1 MGLFDTLFN
10 AFRKLKTSLML
21 PSSDI
26 EISADYV
33 FRNAYFVAGVEAI
46 IRGLQRLEVEVVN
59 DKGEK
64 TKTFLDNINLN
75 DLLRAIIYDL
85 YTYGNA
91 YVYIIKV
98 ANKITNL
105 FSLPPSKV
113 LIKTNND
120 GTALYVL
127 EGKEINGEDI
137 LHFKRFIPNEA
148 DYYRTIRGDSVTK
161 GIEDML
167 KLNYLINS
175 SLAINFKRNNLPSI
189 ALINKQ
195 PIPASERER
204 FIEDM
209 EQKLMGNYSFLYLQ
223 GDTELKELVA
233 KFPEWT
239 LTVKD
244 KIRDEVLAVLGV
256 PRLLVGDTDSVNY
269 ANAKQQYQVFYT
281 ETIIPLARLLEDEF
295 NSKIFGKQGLR
306 LRFRTDAIEVLQ
318 QDIKERA
325 QAMMIL
331 WQMGYS
337 VEELA
342 EMFNLPKPKISENNK
357 TKEDTNEEKTDT
369 NIVIRK
375 TIDNMMLEDVR
386 IKAFNFRKKSDR
398 EFFNLITK
406 LVAENIREFDSEMFN
421 KVLSVLRGD
430 MKLADFEYELDK
442 FFLDRN
448 NDWITTT
455 KDFYIKNTFTF
466 LKEVHR
472 KQVQKDMFSLLVDNI
487 IDRHAKKIKKTN
499 ETVKRQI
506 RNKISN
512 LLNSYGSVRELSD
525 EIVENIKLYIIKPFK
540 NQRARAMTIAR
551 TELTSVVEDVNFT
564 YHEAYDF
571 QYKIWVTAMDE
582 VVRESHQHLDGMKV
596 WIGEVFPN
604 GLMYPGDP
612 HAVDPGEVINCRCT
626 VIYEP

>member
-21 PSSDI
+21 PSGDI
-26 EISADYV
+26 EISPDYV

-46 IRGLQRLEVEVVN
+46 IRGLQRLEVEVIN
-59 DKGEK
+59 EK
-64 TKTFLDNINLN
+64 SEKVKTFLDSINLN
-75 DLLRAIIYDL
+75 DLLRAIVYDL

-91 YVYIIKV
+91 YVYIVKV

-105 FSLPPSKV
+105 FSLPPAKV

-120 GTALYVL
+120 GTALYVV
-127 EGKEINGEDI
+127 EGKEINSDDI

-161 GIEDML
+161 GVEDML

-195 PIPASERER
+195 PLPASERER

-209 EQKLMGNYSFLYLQ
+209 EQKLMSNYSFLYLQ
-223 GDTELKELVA
+223 GDTELKELIA
-233 KFPEWT
+233 KFPDWT
-239 LTVKD
+239 LAVKD

-295 NSKIFGKQGLR
+295 NNKIFNKQGLK

-318 QDIKERA
+318 QDIKDRA

-342 EMFNLPKPKISENNK
+342 EMFNLPKPKISESNK
-357 TKEDTNEEKTDT
+357 NEENTNEEKTNT
-369 NIVIRK
+369 NIVIKK
-375 TIDNMMLEDVR
+375 TLDTMMLEDVKV
-386 IKAFNFRKKSDR
+386 KAFNFRKKSDK

-406 LVAENIREFDSEMFN
+406 LIAENIREFDSEMFN
-421 KVLSVLRGD
+421 KVLSVLKGEL
-430 MKLADFEYELDK
+430 KLADFEYELDK
-442 FFLDRN
+442 FFLNRN
-448 NDWITTT
+448 N
-455 KDFYIKNTFTF
+455 
-466 LKEVHR
+466 ER
-472 KQVQKDMFSLLVDNI
+472 LL
-487 IDRHAKKIKKTN
+487 H
-499 ETVKRQI
+499 
-506 RNKISN
+506 
-512 LLNSYGSVRELSD
+512 
-525 EIVENIKLYIIKPFK
+525 
-540 NQRARAMTIAR
+540 
-551 TELTSVVEDVNFT
+551 
-564 YHEAYDF
+564 
-571 QYKIWVTAMDE
+571 
-582 VVRESHQHLDGMKV
+582 
-596 WIGEVFPN
+596 
-604 GLMYPGDP
+604 
-612 HAVDPGEVINCRCT
+612 
-626 VIYEP
+626 